1 MTALRSALVALDGAA
16 YSESAAALSLQWA
29 KRSGARLLGLG
40 VRDAPSIDR
49 PEPVPM
55 GAGAY
60 KRTRDEA
67 RLVDAHRR
75 VLGFLA
81 DFKSRSAAAGV
92 TADVVEDI
100 GEPAVRIL
108 REVQRCDLVG
118 TGRQTHFCF
127 QTHDQADTPRA

>member
-1 MTALRSALVALDGAA
+1 MIALRSALVALDGSA
-16 YSESAAALSLQWA
+16 YSESATALSIQWA

-40 VRDAPSIDR
+40 VLDAASIDR

-92 TADVVEDI
+92 TAEVLEDI
-100 GEPAVRIL
+100 GDPAVRIL
-108 REVQRCDLVG
+108 REVQR
-118 TGRQTHFCF
+118 
-127 QTHDQADTPRA
+127 